1 LALNGLDEEQIKEAG
16 WAVQSVAGAS
26 AYVYSVSYDKE
37 KFKKEVDRAV
47 EHIKK
52 TAAKK

>member
-1 LALNGLDEEQIKEAG
+1 LALNGLSGEQIKEAG

-26 AYVYSVSYDKE
+26 AYMYSVYYDKA
-37 KFKKEVDRAV
+37 KFKHEVDQAV

-52 TAAKK
+52 GAQRK